1 MEKTQAS
8 QPIQKEIKINNQ
20 FLLFP
25 NSRLGSGSFGQIF
38 KGINI
43 KTKEDVAIKI
53 ESTNIKTPQLLHEY
67 KILKTLK
74 DGEGFPQ
81 IYLFTPFND
90 TLVMVMDLM
99 GDNLEK
105 LLQNQQSK
113 TFSLKT
119 VLMLTLQILQR
130 IQYMHENNLIHRDIK
145 PENFVIGIKKKNS
158 MIYMIDYGLSRKYY
172 DNKTQT
178 HIPYK
183 EGKSLTGTAR
193 FASIYTHI
201 GIEQSRRDDLES
213 LGYMMVYFIKGDLP
227 WMNIK
232 AKTKKEKYAKIKD
245 KKIEVTPDILCEG
258 LDEEFK
264 QFFLHVRK
272 LQFEEEPNYKMLS
285 DMMKDL
291 MKKKGYKNDL
301 DFDWCEKKTAEN
313 KVNGIFDPE
322 CLFSKLKISNSTH
335 NEEEKKDKEK

>member
-1 MEKTQAS
+1 MEKTIAS

-67 KILKTLK
+67 KILRTLK

-99 GDNLEK
+99 GDNLET

-145 PENFVIGIKKKNS
+145 PENFVIGLKKKNS

-172 DNKTQT
+172 DNKTQS

-245 KKIEVTPDILCEG
+245 KKNEVTPELLCEG
-258 LDEEFK
+258 MDEEFK

-285 DMMKDL
+285 DMMKNL

-301 DFDWCEKKTAEN
+301 DFDWCEKKTADN

-335 NEEEKKDKEK
+335 KEEEDNDKTK

>member
-43 KTKEDVAIKI
+43 KTKEDVAVKI

-67 KILKTLK
+67 KILRTLK

-99 GDNLEK
+99 GDNLET

-145 PENFVIGIKKKNS
+145 PENFVIGLKKKNS

-172 DNKTQT
+172 DNKTQS

-232 AKTKKEKYAKIKD
+232 AKTKKEKYTKIKD
-245 KKIEVTPDILCEG
+245 KKIEVTPELLCEG
-258 LDEEFK
+258 LDDEFK

-285 DMMKDL
+285 DMMKNL

-301 DFDWCEKKTAEN
+301 DFDWCEKKTADN

-335 NEEEKKDKEK
+335 KEEEDNDKTK

>member
-43 KTKEDVAIKI
+43 KTKEDVDIKI

-232 AKTKKEKYAKIKD
+232 AKTKKEKYEKIKD